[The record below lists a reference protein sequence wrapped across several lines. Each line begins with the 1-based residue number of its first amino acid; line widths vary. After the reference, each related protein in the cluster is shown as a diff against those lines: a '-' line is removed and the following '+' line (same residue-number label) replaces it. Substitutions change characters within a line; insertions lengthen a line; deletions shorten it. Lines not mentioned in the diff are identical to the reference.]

1 MPSMN
6 ANSPLQRPDQRMA
19 GHPLE
24 GKGSRRPRPALLQ
37 PIAMAGVGA
46 GLLALHKPVIGIV
59 VLAAALLLL
68 TLCACWPLA
77 SEATKLLSAA
87 VAKGVAVALTWVLLV
102 PFFFL
107 CFVPGRAVLLL
118 LREDPLNR
126 RFAPDEPTYWTPRI
140 ADQDPSQMRRQY

>member
-6 ANSPLQRPDQRMA
+6 TSSPSQRPDQRLA

-24 GKGSRRPRPALLQ
+24 GKGCRRPRPALLQ

-46 GLLALHKPVIGIV
+46 GLLALHRPVAGTA

-68 TLCACWPLA
+68 ALCACWPPA

-87 VAKGVAVALTWVLLV
+87 VAKGVAAALTWVLLV

-107 CFVPGRAVLLL
+107 CFMPGRAVLLL

-126 RFAPDEPTYWTPRI
+126 RFAPDEPTYWTPRT